1 MHALIRGYRY
11 VHMRIRIFV
20 CVCEYVHTEMYVCI
34 QAISIVSVS
43 ICEYDTCADVVEIEG
58 SENDIM

>member
-1 MHALIRGYRY
+1 
-11 VHMRIRIFV
+11 MRIRIFV